1 EGVRVANMV
10 WKPEQSRYEFTPA
23 PGVDG
28 PKITWR
34 SIQRK
39 GNYVGSHKG
48 VTRNHSLSSY
58 RRTRSK
64 EVNEMTRDII
74 ILGEKYNIQSLD
86 NVFDELS
93 GINFDKTATE
103 EIDKLDEDLLM
114 ISYLNG
120 DLIDVGWYPSFEVP
134 GAFKIY
140 IIKNGDWEN
149 PFFEEVI
156 PWDVEVLR
164 NKIKES
170 IKKLKMQ

>member
-1 EGVRVANMV
+1 
-10 WKPEQSRYEFTPA
+10 
-23 PGVDG
+23 
-28 PKITWR
+28 
-34 SIQRK
+34 
-39 GNYVGSHKG
+39 
-48 VTRNHSLSSY
+48 
-58 RRTRSK
+58 
-64 EVNEMTRDII
+64 MTRDIM

-103 EIDKLDEDLLM
+103 DIDKLDEDLLM

-140 IIKNGDWEN
+140 VIKNGDWEN

-156 PWDVEVLR
+156 SWDVEVLR